1 MSKCDGIGE
10 AVKNFRKNFPE
21 LDKRM
26 KEIAK
31 FDKIHEGIFTD
42 EEGTATLDRW
52 VRAVLEDNSK
62 ETYNKIDKELK
73 YIKRGIKGKEIIKN
87 LEKKSPPGWEKGLL
101 WDYLNCIDT
110 GKTMSANTG
119 GRRRRRSTKKKR
131 KKRRKR
137 NLKKRTKRRRRK
149 SKRRRRR

>member
-1 MSKCDGIGE
+1 MNKCDDIGE
-10 AVKNFRKNFPE
+10 AVKNFREKYPK

-26 KEIAK
+26 KEMVK

-42 EEGTATLDRW
+42 KEGSATLDRW
-52 VRAVLEDNSK
+52 LRAVIEDNSE
-62 ETYNKIDKELK
+62 ETYEKIDEELLM
-73 YIKRGIKGKEIIKN
+73 IKRGIKGKEMIKN
-87 LEKKSPPGWEKGLL
+87 LEKESPPGWKKGLL

-110 GKTMSANTG
+110 GKTMSANNG
-119 GRRRRRSTKKKR
+119 GRRRRRSTKKKK

-137 NLKKRTKRRRRK
+137 NLKKRTKRRRR

>member
-1 MSKCDGIGE
+1 MSKCDDIGK
-10 AVKNFRKNFPE
+10 AVKNFRDNYPE

-26 KEIAK
+26 KKLAQ
-31 FDKIHEGIFTD
+31 FDNIHEGIFTD
-42 EEGTATLDRW
+42 EEGSETLDRW
-52 VRAVLEDNSK
+52 VGAVIKDKSQT
-62 ETYNKIDKELK
+62 TYNKIDEELK
-73 YIKRGIKGKEIIKN
+73 MIKRGIKGKEIIKN
-87 LEKKSPPGWEKGLL
+87 LEKKSPPGWKKGLL

-110 GKTMSANTG
+110 GKTMSANKSG

-137 NLKKRTKRRRRK
+137 NLKKRTKRRRR